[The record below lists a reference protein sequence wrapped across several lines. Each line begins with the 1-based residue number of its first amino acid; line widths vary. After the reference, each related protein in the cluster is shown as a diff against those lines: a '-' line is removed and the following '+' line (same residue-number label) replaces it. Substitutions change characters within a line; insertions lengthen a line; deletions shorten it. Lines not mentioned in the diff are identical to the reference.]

1 MLANQKRKKPLV
13 FLSYSHT
20 DFDEASK
27 LREDITEAEIDVWW
41 DRDILPGQDWKY
53 ELQKAMQGSDAVIL
67 CLSNNAL
74 ERKKICYLHRSIG
87 SDYNIQRI

>member
-41 DRDILPGQDWKY
+41 DRDILPG
-53 ELQKAMQGSDAVIL
+53 AR
-67 CLSNNAL
+67 L
-74 ERKKICYLHRSIG
+74 EV
-87 SDYNIQRI
+87 